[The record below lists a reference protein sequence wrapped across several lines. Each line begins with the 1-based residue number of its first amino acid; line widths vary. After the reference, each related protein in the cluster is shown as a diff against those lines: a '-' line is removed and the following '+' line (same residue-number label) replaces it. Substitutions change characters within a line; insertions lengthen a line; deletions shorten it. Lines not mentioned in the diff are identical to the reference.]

1 MKEDGEE
8 MEEQEMNG
16 VMVLRPSWPKAFMI
30 DDMLFSS
37 YLLCYVRPS
46 TVEMCLVTTPGH
58 KRSLGRGERRKKKKR
73 KRDFSNAYIT
83 WEVEH
88 GHT

>member
-1 MKEDGEE
+1 MDGWVESGSERGRRKIEE

-58 KRSLGRGERRKKKKR
+58 YR
-73 KRDFSNAYIT
+73 
-83 WEVEH
+83 
-88 GHT
+88 